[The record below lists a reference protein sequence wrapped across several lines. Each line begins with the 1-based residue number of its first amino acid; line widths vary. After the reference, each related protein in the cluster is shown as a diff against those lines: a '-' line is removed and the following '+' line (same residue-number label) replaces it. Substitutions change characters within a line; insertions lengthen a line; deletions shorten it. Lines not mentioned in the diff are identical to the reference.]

1 MIERSKSIFDG
12 TWKFVSEIAFSKY
25 CSFDFRGDDINT
37 KIGSKRAQTC
47 TSCING
53 DRKMKVNSKEKL
65 GGKYLFSK
73 PLSQNFEVLSPRG
86 DVINPKFARKKA
98 QTLISCTNGERKMK
112 IKSKRNFEVRYSFVK
127 LFF

>member
-1 MIERSKSIFDG
+1 
-12 TWKFVSEIAFSKY
+12 
-25 CSFDFRGDDINT
+25 
-37 KIGSKRAQTC
+37 
-47 TSCING
+47 
-53 DRKMKVNSKEKL
+53 MKVNSKEKL
-65 GGKYLFSK
+65 GVKYLFSK

-98 QTLISCTNGERKMK
+98 QTLISCIIYFNSNGERKMK